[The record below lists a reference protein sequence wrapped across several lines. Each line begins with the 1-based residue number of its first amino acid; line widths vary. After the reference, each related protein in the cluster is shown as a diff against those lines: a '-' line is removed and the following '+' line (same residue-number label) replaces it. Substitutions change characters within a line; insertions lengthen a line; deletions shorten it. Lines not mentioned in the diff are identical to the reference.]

1 MRKIVVGLIVAV
13 VTYYAVAAMGMNHRF
28 VLLTAVI
35 GFMVGFGMV
44 QTYWSE

>member
-1 MRKIVVGLIVAV
+1 MRKFVVGFIVAL
-13 VTYYAVAAMGMNHRF
+13 VTYYAVGSMGMNHRF
-28 VLLTAVI
+28 VLLTTVI